1 MSTNSSV
8 LAKERKEEKKI
19 QNDLIKKAKN
29 KERMSL
35 FIPFFGI
42 VFVTLFFAIV
52 TKGNSLSMNN
62 ITNIMNQSFSIIIVS
77 VGAVFVYSHG
87 GMDMSPGAVQGLT
100 SVIVASLILDN
111 IISGFLILPVSILIG
126 AVCGFFTGAIHV
138 AIGVPAFVVSLCVK
152 YIATGITRT
161 ATSKSDIYI
170 PYNNFSYW
178 NKVSIKVF
186 VLVVVIVIGYLAFEY
201 TRVGKYLKAIGG
213 NFNTARQ
220 CGVKVKKYTVIAYA
234 ILGATTG
241 LVSLFGLTRTGVV
254 SSSTGQ
260 GFELDILT
268 AIVLGGFPLNGGA
281 KSRLS
286 FAVIGAITVA
296 ILTNG
301 LILWGVGP
309 EIIGGI
315 KGVLFLVI
323 VYLSYERKKGE
334 VVN

>member
-1 MSTNSSV
+1 MDTKSSV
-8 LAKERKEEKKI
+8 LAKERIEEQEI
-19 QNDLIKKAKN
+19 QTELIKKAKR
-29 KERMSL
+29 KEKLSL

-52 TKGNSLSMNN
+52 TGGNSLSMNN

-100 SVIVASLILDN
+100 SVVVASLILSTS
-111 IISGFLILPVSILIG
+111 IPGFLILPVSILIG
-126 AVCGFFTGAIHV
+126 AICGFFTGAIHV
-138 AIGVPAFVVSLCVK
+138 GIGVPAFVVSLCVK

-170 PYNNFSYW
+170 PYSEFSYW
-178 NKVSIKVF
+178 NKTSIKII
-186 VLVVVIVIGYLAFEY
+186 VLLSVIVIGYLVFEY

-213 NFNTARQ
+213 NYNTASQ
-220 CGVKVKKYTVIAYA
+220 CGIKVKKYTVLAYS

-241 LVSLFGLTRTGVV
+241 LVSLFSLTRTGVV

-296 ILTNG
+296 VLTNG

-315 KGVLFLVI
+315 KGILFLVI

-334 VVN
+334 VIN